1 MATTMKFIRNPIQ
14 MIRRALRNPHT
25 SAMQSLIL
33 YETGNTIS
41 HALTEIGPSLTT
53 LVSNRL
59 AATWQVQNTIPK
71 TIKGTDTRF
80 YFLIAPVFYVV
91 F

>member
-1 MATTMKFIRNPIQ
+1 MSPAV
-14 MIRRALRNPHT
+14 
-25 SAMQSLIL
+25 
-33 YETGNTIS
+33 
-41 HALTEIGPSLTT
+41 TEIGPSCTT

-59 AATWQVQNTIPK
+59 AATRQTQNTMPK

-80 YFLIAPVFYVV
+80 SFFIAPVFYVV